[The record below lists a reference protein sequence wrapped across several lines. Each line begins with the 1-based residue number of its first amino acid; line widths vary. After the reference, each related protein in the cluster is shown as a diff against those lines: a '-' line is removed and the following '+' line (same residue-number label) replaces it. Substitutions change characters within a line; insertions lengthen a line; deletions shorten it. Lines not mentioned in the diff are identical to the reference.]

1 MRICVCARHTHTCTC
16 ARAPRKCLLQ
26 VGHESGESPR
36 QPPLHPDVFEAHLA
50 SKHFTSDKADRPL
63 VSWLYR
69 ITVSSVLGGSQIL
82 RYGLS
87 RWGPHE
93 FVTLGSV
100 LPLCTQLQQLRL
112 SNNAGGDTMVQVLLA
127 AAREHGALQSLS
139 ELDIHN
145 NGVTDDGI
153 AALSAALSDP
163 QVMPQLTQLGS
174 VGNKASEAS
183 LDALDD
189 VCARRMVLLDRWRPI
204 I

>member
-1 MRICVCARHTHTCTC
+1 
-16 ARAPRKCLLQ
+16 
-26 VGHESGESPR
+26 
-36 QPPLHPDVFEAHLA
+36 
-50 SKHFTSDKADRPL
+50 
-63 VSWLYR
+63 
-69 ITVSSVLGGSQIL
+69 
-82 RYGLS
+82 
-87 RWGPHE
+87 
-93 FVTLGSV
+93 
-100 LPLCTQLQQLRL
+100 
-112 SNNAGGDTMVQVLLA
+112 MVQVLLA